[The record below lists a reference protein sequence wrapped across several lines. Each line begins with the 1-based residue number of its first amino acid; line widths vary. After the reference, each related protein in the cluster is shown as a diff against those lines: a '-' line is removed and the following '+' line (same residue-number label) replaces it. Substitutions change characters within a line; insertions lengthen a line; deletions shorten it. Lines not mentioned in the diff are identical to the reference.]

1 MSWVFGEVCGLFSF
15 MDYDINHIQETSV
28 SVLLKDEY
36 VLGDDLLVCLGV
48 FFVQQITTLVTVCLC
63 CN

>member
-15 MDYDINHIQETSV
+15 MDYDINHIQETSA
-28 SVLLKDEY
+28 SVLLKDKN
-36 VLGDDLLVCLGV
+36 VLGDDLFFLCVC
-48 FFVQQITTLVTVCLC
+48 VQQITTLVTVCLC